1 VRADPIAVVEA
12 VYELEADTSRWLG
25 HILDQARP
33 CLDQGAGVAA
43 TIYRLNEGPD
53 QATIASRGMSDAV
66 LGALVHA
73 SVGNPDSHR
82 IVGGGVP
89 FATTTETLEKLGL
102 TSQGARSHSS
112 LVNFFHPLHV
122 RDVLRL
128 RAPEVADLTVL
139 VVAPMRGLR
148 RPSRPERS
156 LWNRVAAHLG
166 AGARLR
172 GALGAPSGARDI
184 STGAEAV
191 LSPSG
196 KLEHGLA
203 PATAPRMRDSLRRA
217 AIAIDRARTRE
228 GRANPNASLDL
239 WQGLVAGRWS
249 LVDRFDS
256 DGRRFLV
263 ARSNDPDVPDPRALT
278 RRERQVLAY
287 AAMGQ
292 PLKLIAYA
300 LGLSVSTIALH
311 RGRAM
316 RKLGLTSTAEVV
328 GMFAQEAAKETV
340 A

>member
-1 VRADPIAVVEA
+1 M
-12 VYELEADTSRWLG
+12 
-25 HILDQARP
+25 ARP
-33 CLDQGAGVAA
+33 RPRRSPPQPRPGFGVAA
-43 TIYRLNEGPD
+43 LQQDLALGKSGFPGAIVF
-53 QATIASRGMSDAV
+53 RGVEDP
-66 LGALVHA
+66 LREA
-73 SVGNPDSHR
+73 SVRLSTEHYDLSHR
-82 IVGGGVP
+82 INASGAP
-89 FATTTETLEKLGL
+89 FATGCQLLGM
-102 TSQGARSHSS
+102 SEDEAREFAPVRRH
-112 LVNFFHPLHV
+112 LHPFGV
-122 RDVLRL
+122 RDVVVMSAVDVDAQCVVLT
-128 RAPEVADLTVL
+128 APVADV
-139 VVAPMRGLR
+139 G
-148 RPSRPERS
+148 RPSREQRA
-156 LWNRVAAHLG
+156 LWNRIAAHVR

-172 GALGAPSGARDI
+172 ARLDPSGAGDI
-184 STGAEAV
+184 SASAEAV

-217 AIAIDRARTRE
+217 AIAIDRARTRA
-228 GRANPNASLDL
+228 GRADANAALDL

-263 ARSNDPDVPDPRALT
+263 ARRNDPDVPDPRALT

-300 LGLSVSTIALH
+300 LGLSVSTIALY

-328 GMFAQEAAKETV
+328 RMFAREPAKETV

>member
-1 VRADPIAVVEA
+1 MRPSWPI
-12 VYELEADTSRWLG
+12 
-25 HILDQARP
+25 
-33 CLDQGAGVAA
+33 
-43 TIYRLNEGPD
+43 
-53 QATIASRGMSDAV
+53 
-66 LGALVHA
+66 
-73 SVGNPDSHR
+73 
-82 IVGGGVP
+82 
-89 FATTTETLEKLGL
+89 
-102 TSQGARSHSS
+102 
-112 LVNFFHPLHV
+112 
-122 RDVLRL
+122 
-128 RAPEVADLTVL
+128 LTVL
-139 VVAPMRGLR
+139 VVAPMRILR
-148 RPSRPERS
+148 RPSRAERS
-156 LWNRVAAHLG
+156 LWSRVAAHLG

-172 GALGAPSGARDI
+172 GAIAARSDAADI
-184 STGAEAV
+184 SAGAEAV

-217 AIAIDRARTRE
+217 AIAIDRARTRA
-228 GRANPNASLDL
+228 GRADANAALDL

-263 ARSNDPDVPDPRALT
+263 ARRNDPDVPDPRALT

-300 LGLSVSTIALH
+300 LGLSVSTIALY

-328 GMFAQEAAKETV
+328 RMFAQERAKETL